1 MSVDQSKRVGIR
13 IYRAADAPDLT
24 QTDFGAKNDFGEHTE
39 LREVA
44 SELGAAART
53 ASRLLVRQSP
63 EEGGFSLVYLFFKP
77 NFPLFRHRHES
88 DCLYLV
94 LSGEV
99 LMGSQTLRAGD
110 SFFVPALAPYSYTA
124 GPDGVEVLEYPP
136 QCRRFHRD
144 IREQPPEP
152 TRGGEGR
159 DQGEHRGL
167 GQDHRRTDAAGER
180 QRSRPR
186 LSWDE
191 RIGLLTWSFTCHPLA
206 LIDALELLTLSP
218 RFAGTGSLRGRY
230 DSRAHSA
237 RCVTHAVLVGD
248 LVEPRLQFVVQR
260 VLHRLQARVELF
272 GATRTHDGS
281 RDGPVRQH
289 PRE

>member
-1 MSVDQSKRVGIR
+1 MSVDQSKRAGIR

-24 QTDFGAKNDFGEHTE
+24 QTDFGAKTDFGEHTE

-124 GPDGVEVLEYPP
+124 GPDGVEVLEIRHNVDGFTVTFANNPP
-136 QCRRFHRD
+136 SRLEEAKAAIKANAKAWDKITVGPMLRANA
-144 IREQPPEP
+144 
-152 TRGGEGR
+152 GGADRTSPGP
-159 DQGEHRGL
+159 GE
-167 GQDHRRTDAAGER
+167 
-180 QRSRPR
+180 
-186 LSWDE
+186 
-191 RIGLLTWSFTCHPLA
+191 
-206 LIDALELLTLSP
+206 
-218 RFAGTGSLRGRY
+218 
-230 DSRAHSA
+230 
-237 RCVTHAVLVGD
+237 
-248 LVEPRLQFVVQR
+248 
-260 VLHRLQARVELF
+260 
-272 GATRTHDGS
+272 
-281 RDGPVRQH
+281 
-289 PRE
+289 